1 MNDRC
6 FVVSG
11 KTQPPNGVRGGTV
24 PGKIAYV
31 AFALVLIGPGPNA
44 PAADRSPNVRDID
57 IDVAD
62 DLEKMSTDA
71 VRNVVSTIKREK
83 RCRRRTSLSM
93 KCRLYDDPARYR
105 GRHSIRTR
113 NPSSSSDIFLH
124 GTQRWRWSRCVISPG
139 VRFRRRAGRSH
150 VSSHGA
156 EYCTRTRADR
166 VILDA
171 GHSRKVVPGKKAGE
185 GTRQGDSKVMRKPSA
200 RARAAEESK
209 PPESKHGQSA
219 KANGGDTDAGH
230 SINYLQMLKTE
241 LNSA

>member
-57 IDVAD
+57 IKSIA

-71 VRNVVSTIKREK
+71 VRNVVITKAGKEMSEK
-83 RCRRRTSLSM
+83 DIAVT
-93 KCRLYDDPARYR
+93 KAVYTARLGTEVAFDRDEKSFVVV
-105 GRHSIRTR
+105 RHFFTR
-113 NPSSSSDIFLH
+113 DAAMEVVAH
-124 GTQRWRWSRCVISPG
+124 VISPEDVTFVG
-139 VRFRRRAGRSH
+139 VPAFPYST
-150 VSSHGA
+150 A
-156 EYCTRTRADR
+156 EARKDKGYR

-171 GHSRKVVPGKKAGE
+171 TFRKVVPGKEERE
-185 GTRQGDSKVMRKPSA
+185 GIA
-200 RARAAEESK
+200 RAIAKDEEARPPEPKRPESK
-209 PPESKHGQSA
+209 PPESKRPERKPTAATPMLGTASIP
-219 KANGGDTDAGH
+219 TDAEAD
-230 SINYLQMLKTE
+230 SIRVKLDT
-241 LNSA
+241 ARRV